1 MSISAADIKELRE
14 KTSAGIMDCKAAL
27 KEAKGDLD
35 EAVKVL
41 RKKGLSA
48 AAKRAGR
55 EVKEGVIGS
64 YIHSNEKIGVLV
76 EINCETDFVAR
87 TDEFQ
92 EMVKNIAMHIAASEP
107 RFVRREEVTEEILEQ
122 EREIYLGQAKA
133 SGKPENIALKIV
145 EGKMNKYYEE
155 NCLLEQTYVK
165 NQDMTIKD
173 YIAEAVGKLGE
184 NITLSR
190 FARFS
195 LGETVKAE
203 GSSD

>member
-1 MSISAADIKELRE
+1 MGITAADIKELRE

-27 KEAKGDLD
+27 KEAKGDFD

-64 YIHSNEKIGVLV
+64 YIHSNGKIGVLV

-92 EMVKNIAMHIAASEP
+92 EMVRNIAMHVAASDP
-107 RFVRREEVTEEILEQ
+107 RFVSREEVTEEILEQ

-145 EGKMNKYYEE
+145 EGKMNKYYGE

-195 LGETVKAE
+195 LGENAKAE
-203 GSSD
+203 SSSD